1 MVLFAI
7 SALAESNRPGLHT
20 DCKQHAE
27 FLKHD
32 HMELGARIDTV
43 NAVLAKQ
50 FRRAMNFWTS
60 VLDLQWHEE
69 NSNACSL
76 QLTDAR
82 TGFLKMSIAAQA
94 QNPQSPDFQGW
105 IQFNAELTL
114 TETEMYYY
122 SVHEIGHLL
131 GLEHNRSRRSVMYF
145 EDAPGPERLD
155 ATDLIAL
162 STIHKLRI
170 TSTSRAIYLQN
181 SVWNHVPDFGQV
193 KERILMNG
201 FHSGFMTMLATGKR
215 APHDRT
221 PAQMA
226 SEAEPTDP
234 VRVLSPGITRV
245 QAASRLGL
253 PNL

>member
-27 FLKHD
+27 LLKRD

-43 NAVLAKQ
+43 NPVLAKQ

-122 SVHEIGHLL
+122 S
-131 GLEHNRSRRSVMYF
+131 
-145 EDAPGPERLD
+145 
-155 ATDLIAL
+155 L
-162 STIHKLRI
+162 SMKLAF
-170 TSTSRAIYLQN
+170 TWLRAQ
-181 SVWNHVPDFGQV
+181 
-193 KERILMNG
+193 
-201 FHSGFMTMLATGKR
+201 
-215 APHDRT
+215 
-221 PAQMA
+221 
-226 SEAEPTDP
+226 SESP
-234 VRVLSPGITRV
+234 VSRVL
-245 QAASRLGL
+245 
-253 PNL
+253 